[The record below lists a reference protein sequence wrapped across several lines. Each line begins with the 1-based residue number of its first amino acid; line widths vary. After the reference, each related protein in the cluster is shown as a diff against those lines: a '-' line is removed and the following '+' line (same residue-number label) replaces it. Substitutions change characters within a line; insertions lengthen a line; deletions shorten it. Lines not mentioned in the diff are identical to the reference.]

1 MRIRKVRNRKMITYL
16 IYSLICTAFLRT
28 EVNLH

>member
-16 IYSLICTAFLRT
+16 IYSLISTAFLRT